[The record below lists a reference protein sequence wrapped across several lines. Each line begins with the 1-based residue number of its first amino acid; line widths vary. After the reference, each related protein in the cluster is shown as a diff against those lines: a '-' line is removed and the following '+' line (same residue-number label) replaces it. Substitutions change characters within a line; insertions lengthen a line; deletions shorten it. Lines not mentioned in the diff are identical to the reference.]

1 MRIGSIN
8 QQRQTQGRFE
18 RSLHERQSS
27 PERSGVRRLARHQPV
42 LHVRNAAQA
51 LTVGL
56 LLGTVVPGAQAST
69 PGHGYTAVNLD
80 APLQAASTAAAGCVA
95 QPARCPQ
102 LLAGASLVALG
113 SLTAGAWIGWQAR
126 GQHVGGPLPDR
137 TLPAPCTAAL
147 SAAAQ
152 GAEIAQQ
159 QRNQSASPSASTALG
174 FRATQLDPA
183 RDPCV
188 SQYEHVNGRWANTTV
203 LADNQSRWHISNAL
217 EQRAR
222 TQQRALAEQLATLPA
237 PTPAQRV
244 VADLWT
250 SGMDES
256 HINSDRLRPLRGEL
270 AAIDALSS
278 PQDIEHHLQQLTLKG
293 RNPVFGLVVEPDMG
307 NRSTQI
313 AYAYQGG
320 LGLPSAA
327 HYLSAR
333 QAALHRDYRAYIA
346 ALLELSGIPADQA
359 HNDALAVFALEQ
371 RLATASTS
379 RAELRNNLAE
389 TYNPMNASE
398 ADALTPNFRWSGLFE
413 ALGVDPAVRFSLAT
427 PGFHREV
434 SAALADTDAAVWR
447 AYLRFHCLDA
457 AGPHLD
463 DRFVRTMHDFQQRL
477 LGVNQ
482 TVAPRWQR
490 VLGSIDAYAGDAMGE
505 VYVGAHFPADVRGRI
520 SQMVEQ
526 MRMVLKRRLATAL
539 WLDPDTRV
547 TAQAKA
553 DLLNPRIGHPDHW
566 PDWSELRTERCGY
579 LRNLRLLRAFQQR
592 AELVRIGQPLDAQR
606 WRISAHSVNAYFD
619 VMNNDM
625 GFPAGLLQPPI
636 FDPEA
641 DDALNYGA
649 VGVII
654 GHEMSHAFSAETSQ
668 FALNG
673 QLQHWWS
680 EDDRARYQDL
690 SRRLAVQYDQQRID
704 GMAVNGTLT
713 ANENMADL
721 GGLMLAL
728 EALREQCGATTDPM
742 IDGLSREQRFFV
754 SWAHTNRRLQTTQ
767 RLRLELAANPHSFGA
782 PRTDVAAS
790 NLPAYAEAFAC
801 APGDPMTRN
810 ETARVVYL

>member
-1 MRIGSIN
+1 MRSDTIS
-8 QQRQTQGRFE
+8 QQRRSQGQFE
-18 RSLHERQSS
+18 RALCARQPSQ
-27 PERSGVRRLARHQPV
+27 RHGQAQPFAGHPP
-42 LHVRNAAQA
+42 LLQVRNVAQA
-51 LTVGL
+51 FTVGL
-56 LLGTVVPGAQAST
+56 LLGTVLPGARASP
-69 PGHGYTAVNLD
+69 PGNGYTAVNLEV
-80 APLQAASTAAAGCVA
+80 PLQAASTAAAGCLA
-95 QPARCPQ
+95 RPANCPQ
-102 LLAGASLVALG
+102 MLVGATLVAVG

-126 GQHVGGPLPDR
+126 GQHAGSPPSDL
-137 TLPAPCTAAL
+137 TLPAPCPAAL

-152 GAEIAQQ
+152 GAAVAQQ
-159 QRNQSASPSASTALG
+159 QRNQSASLNASATLG

-188 SQYEHVNGRWANTTV
+188 SLYDHVNGRWANATV
-203 LADNQSRWHISNAL
+203 LADNQSRWHISTAL
-217 EQRAR
+217 EQRGR

-270 AAIDALSS
+270 AAIDALAS
-278 PQDIEHHLQQLTLKG
+278 PQDIEAHLQHLALKG

-327 HYLSAR
+327 HYLSTR
-333 QAALHRDYRAYIA
+333 QATLHRDYRAYIA
-346 ALLELSGIPADQA
+346 ALLELSGTASDQA
-359 HNDALAVFALEQ
+359 HNDAVAVFALEQ
-371 RLATASTS
+371 RLAMASTS
-379 RAELRNNLAE
+379 RTELRDNLAE
-389 TYNPMNASE
+389 TYNPMNASQ

-413 ALGVDPAVRFSLAT
+413 ALGVDPAIRFSLAT

-434 SAALADTDAAVWR
+434 SAALVDTDVAVWR
-447 AYLRFHCLDA
+447 AYLRFHCLDTA
-457 AGPHLD
+457 SPHLD
-463 DRFVRTMHDFQQRL
+463 DRFVQTMHDFQQRL

-482 TVAPRWQR
+482 TMAPRWQR
-490 VLGSIDAYAGDAMGE
+490 VLGSIDTYAGDAMGE
-505 VYVGAHFPADVRGRI
+505 VYVGAHFPAEVRGRI
-520 SQMVEQ
+520 NQMVEQ
-526 MRMVLKRRLATAL
+526 MRTVLKQRLATAL

-553 DLLNPRIGHPDHW
+553 DLLNPRIGHPEQW

-592 AELVRIGQPLDAQR
+592 ADLARIGQPQDAQR

-636 FDPEA
+636 FDPDA

-649 VGVII
+649 IGVII

-680 EDDRARYQDL
+680 EDDRTRYQDL

-704 GMAVNGTLT
+704 GLAVNGTLT

-728 EALREQCGATTDPM
+728 EALREQCGASTDPM
-742 IDGLSREQRFFV
+742 VDGLSREQRFFI
-754 SWAHTNRRLQTTQ
+754 SWAHTNRRLQTPQ

-790 NLPAYAEAFAC
+790 QLAAFAEAFEC
-801 APGDPMTRN
+801 APADSMARNDTR
-810 ETARVVYL
+810 RVVYL

>member
-1 MRIGSIN
+1 MRTEIVS
-8 QQRQTQGRFE
+8 QQRRVQGQFE
-18 RSLHERQSS
+18 RALRGRQ
-27 PERSGVRRLARHQPV
+27 PPQAHGQAQHPGGHLPV
-42 LHVRNAAQA
+42 LHVRNVAQA
-51 LTVGL
+51 VTVGL
-56 LLGTVVPGAQAST
+56 LLGTMLPGAQAST
-69 PGHGYTAVNLD
+69 PGSGYTAVNLD
-80 APLQAASTAAAGCVA
+80 VPLQAASTAAAGCLA
-95 QPARCPQ
+95 RPASCPQ
-102 LLAGASLVALG
+102 MLMGASLVAVG

-126 GQHVGGPLPDR
+126 SQHAGD
-137 TLPAPCTAAL
+137 PCIAAL
-147 SAAAQ
+147 SAAARGSEAAHQ
-152 GAEIAQQ
+152 L
-159 QRNQSASPSASTALG
+159 RNQSASLDAPITLG
-174 FRATQLDPA
+174 FRATQLDSA

-188 SQYEHVNGRWANTTV
+188 SLYDHVNGRWANTTA

-217 EQRAR
+217 EHRGR

-270 AAIDALSS
+270 AAIDALTS
-278 PQDIEHHLQQLTLKG
+278 PQDIEKHLYLLTLKG
-293 RNPVFGLVVEPDMG
+293 RNPVFGVVVEPDMG

-346 ALLELSGIPADQA
+346 ALLELSGTPADQA
-359 HNDALAVFALEQ
+359 HNDAVAVFALEQ

-379 RAELRNNLAE
+379 RAELRDNLAE
-389 TYNPMNASE
+389 TYNPMRAAE
-398 ADALTPNFRWSGLFE
+398 ADVLTPNFRWSGLFE
-413 ALGVDPAVRFSLAT
+413 SLGADPSIRFSLAT

-434 SAALADTDAAVWR
+434 SAALSDTDVATWR
-447 AYLRFHCLDA
+447 TYLRFHCLDTA
-457 AGPHLD
+457 SPHLD
-463 DRFVRTMHDFQQRL
+463 DRFVQTMHDFQQRL

-482 TVAPRWQR
+482 TLAPRWQR
-490 VLGSIDAYAGDAMGE
+490 VLGSIDAYAGDALGE
-505 VYVGAHFPADVRGRI
+505 AYVGAHFPAEVRGRI

-526 MRMVLKRRLATAL
+526 MRTVLKRRLATAL

-553 DLLNPRIGHPDHW
+553 DLLNPRIGHPDQW

-579 LRNLRLLRAFQQR
+579 LRNLRLLRTFQQR
-592 AELVRIGQPLDAQR
+592 LDLARIGQPLDAQR

-641 DDALNYGA
+641 DHALNYGA
-649 VGVII
+649 IGVII

-673 QLQHWWS
+673 QLQHWWT

-690 SRRLAVQYDQQRID
+690 SRRLALQYDQQRIE
-704 GMAVNGTLT
+704 GLAVNGTLT

-728 EALREQCGATTDPM
+728 EALREQSGAASDPM
-742 IDGLSREQRFFV
+742 IDGLSREQRFFI
-754 SWAHTNRRLQTTQ
+754 SWAHTNRQLQTPQ

-790 NLPAYAEAFAC
+790 NLPAYAAAFDC
-801 APGDPMTRN
+801 PPGSAM
-810 ETARVVYL
+810 ARSGEQQVAYL

>member
-1 MRIGSIN
+1 MRSDTIS
-8 QQRQTQGRFE
+8 QQRRSQGQFE
-18 RSLHERQSS
+18 RALCARQPSQ
-27 PERSGVRRLARHQPV
+27 RHGRAQPFAGHPP
-42 LHVRNAAQA
+42 LLQIRNVAQA
-51 LTVGL
+51 VTVGL
-56 LLGTVVPGAQAST
+56 LLGTVLPGARASP
-69 PGHGYTAVNLD
+69 PGNGYTAVNLEV
-80 APLQAASTAAAGCVA
+80 PLQAASTAAAGCLA
-95 QPARCPQ
+95 RPANCPQ
-102 LLAGASLVALG
+102 MLAGASLVAVG

-126 GQHVGGPLPDR
+126 GQHAGGAPSATPLPG
-137 TLPAPCTAAL
+137 PCASAL

-152 GAEIAQQ
+152 GSEAAQQ
-159 QRNQSASPSASTALG
+159 QRNQSASPDAPPTLG

-188 SQYEHVNGRWANTTV
+188 SLYDHVNGRWANATV
-203 LADNQSRWHISNAL
+203 LADNQSRWHISTAL
-217 EQRAR
+217 EQRGR
-222 TQQRALAEQLATLPA
+222 TQQRALAEQLASLPA

-244 VADLWT
+244 VADLWS

-270 AAIDALSS
+270 AAIDALNS
-278 PQDIEHHLQQLTLKG
+278 PQDIEKHLQQLTAKG

-307 NRSTQI
+307 NRTVQI

-327 HYLSAR
+327 HYLSPR
-333 QAALHRDYRAYIA
+333 QTALQGDYRDYIA
-346 ALLELSGIPADQA
+346 ALLELSGVAPDQA
-359 HNDALAVFALEQ
+359 HNDAVAVFALEQ
-371 RLATASTS
+371 RLAAASTS
-379 RAELRNNLAE
+379 RAELRGNLAE
-389 TYNPMNASE
+389 TYNPMNATE
-398 ADALTPNFRWSGLFE
+398 ADVLTPNFRWSALFGS
-413 ALGVDPAVRFSLAT
+413 LGVDPEVRFSLAT

-434 SAALADTDAAVWR
+434 SAALSDTDVVTWR
-447 AYLRFHCLDA
+447 AYLRFHCLDTA
-457 AGPHLD
+457 SPHLD
-463 DRFVRTMHDFQQRL
+463 DRFVQTMHDFQQRL

-490 VLGSIDAYAGDAMGE
+490 VLGSIDTYAGDAMGE

-526 MRMVLKRRLATAL
+526 MRTVLKRRLGTAL

-553 DLLNPRIGHPDHW
+553 DLLNPRIGHPEQW

-592 AELVRIGQPLDAQR
+592 ADLARIGQPLDAQR

-649 VGVII
+649 IGVII

-680 EDDRARYQDL
+680 DDDRRRYQDL
-690 SRRLAVQYDQQRID
+690 SGRLAVQYDQQRID
-704 GMAVNGTLT
+704 GLPVNGTLT

-742 IDGLSREQRFFV
+742 IDGLSREQRFFI
-754 SWAHTNRRLQTTQ
+754 SWAHTNRQLQTAQ

-790 NLPAYAEAFAC
+790 NLPAYAEAFSC
-801 APGDPMTRN
+801 TPGSTM
-810 ETARVVYL
+810 ARSGEQHVAYL